1 MRALSAPRSS
11 TTSGSRAG
19 SSAQGCARLTAAY
32 KEITY
37 DEAIDWT
44 AKMLVKSR
52 KTLMYGWA
60 STSCQAMSIGHEI
73 AEKVGGIVDN
83 CATVCHGS
91 SLIAIE
97 DVGVPSCTLG
107 EVKNRA
113 DRVIFWGC
121 NPAHAH
127 PRHMSRYSIFP
138 RGFFTTKGHKGRK
151 IYCVDCRYT
160 DTAKCR

>member
-1 MRALSAPRSS
+1 MRQADG
-11 TTSGSRAG
+11 TF
-19 SSAQGCARLTAAY
+19 

-97 DVGVPSCTLG
+97 DVGVPTCTPRSW
-107 EVKNRA
+107 RA
-113 DRVIFWGC
+113 PPCAFGTLDRM
-121 NPAHAH
+121 HKT
-127 PRHMSRYSIFP
+127 
-138 RGFFTTKGHKGRK
+138 FFTQFADDERLE
-151 IYCVDCRYT
+151 
-160 DTAKCR
+160 